1 MDPEDAVT
9 AARRVPGRPGAPA
22 EKRRLR
28 AQGERTVRRLL
39 DAGIEVF
46 SRNGYHA
53 TRVDDIVALAETS
66 HGTFY
71 LYFSNKEDLF
81 RRLALDVA
89 AELAA
94 LVDDLGELEPTP
106 AARAHLRDW
115 LRNFL
120 DLYRHY
126 GPLLRAWTAAE
137 IESTETG
144 RLGADVLGRFT
155 AAIAERVA
163 RIPDR
168 CRRPEGDLADGGLD
182 RVVGGSVSTL
192 PTDPQVT
199 ALALVA
205 MIERFGFFV
214 LIGHVVAGRDDVVDT
229 LTEAVWRMLFGPQP
243 IGVPQT

>member
-1 MDPEDAVT
+1 MDAEDVVT
-9 AARRVPGRPGAPA
+9 AGRRVPGHPGAPA

-28 AQGERTVRRLL
+28 AQGERTVRKLL

-46 SRNGYHA
+46 SRNGYHG
-53 TRVDDIVALAETS
+53 TRVDDVVAVAGTS

-71 LYFSNKEDLF
+71 LYFSSKDDLF
-81 RRLALDVA
+81 HRLALDVGD
-89 AELAA
+89 ELTA

-106 AARAHLRDW
+106 AARDHLRTW

-137 IESTETG
+137 IETAETG

-163 RIPDR
+163 RIP
-168 CRRPEGDLADGGLD
+168 A
-182 RVVGGSVSTL
+182 L

-214 LIGHVVAGRDDVVDT
+214 LIGHVVADRDEGVDA
-229 LTEAVWRMLFGPQP
+229 LTEAVWRTLFGR
-243 IGVPQT
+243 T

>member
-1 MDPEDAVT
+1 M
-9 AARRVPGRPGAPA
+9 AAEPAGGRRVPGHPGTPA

-53 TRVDDIVALAETS
+53 ARVDDIVALAETS

-71 LYFSNKEDLF
+71 LYFANKEDLF
-81 RRLALDVA
+81 RRLALDIGD
-89 AELAA
+89 ELAA

-106 AARAHLRDW
+106 AARDNLRDW
-115 LRNFL
+115 LRTFI

-137 IESTETG
+137 IDATETG
-144 RLGADVLGRFT
+144 RLGADVMGRFT
-155 AAIAERVA
+155 AAVAARVA
-163 RIPDR
+163 RIP
-168 CRRPEGDLADGGLD
+168 GLA
-182 RVVGGSVSTL
+182 
-192 PTDPQVT
+192 TDPQVT

-205 MIERFGFFV
+205 MIERFTFFV
-214 LIGHVVAGRDDVVDT
+214 LVRQVEAGPDQVVDT
-229 LTEAVWRMLFGPQP
+229 LTEAVWRTLFGPASATAQP
-243 IGVPQT
+243 NCL